1 VDKNAALE
9 DEYRKVSAFKP
20 LMESYKT
27 QIATLETKNSAM
39 SKEADALRF
48 DLGRT
53 EEKLRVAME
62 EREREGEAVLLYEER
77 VRELELHSGAKKGP
91 RSHRSSDADLDG
103 GEHGSPE
110 DVGGELDD
118 ALSGTT
124 MTDLKIQVRKLKRD
138 LEEARANKADAS
150 KIVVLENLLE
160 DANRMKSRYEADY
173 LREHREKLV
182 ALGHLEEIRSGKSG
196 LGDGCVLGSA
206 GALRLKPTP
215 DMRSIC
221 RAGSQT
227 RSRYC
232 VETAS

>member
-27 QIATLETKNSAM
+27 QIATLESKNSTM
-39 SKEADALRF
+39 TKEADALRF
-48 DLGRT
+48 DLRRT

-62 EREREGEAVLLYEER
+62 EREKEGEAVLLYEER
-77 VRELELHSGAKKGP
+77 VRELELQSDAKKP
-91 RSHRSSDADLDG
+91 RLSRPSHRGGDDGDLDDG
-103 GEHGSPE
+103 GDGSPE

-160 DANRMKSRYEADY
+160 DANRMKSRYEGDY

-182 ALGHLEEIRSGKSG
+182 ALGQLDEIRSGKSG
-196 LGDGCVLGSA
+196 HGDGCVPEVITDGCMYY
-206 GALRLKPTP
+206 G
-215 DMRSIC
+215 
-221 RAGSQT
+221 
-227 RSRYC
+227 
-232 VETAS
+232 